1 VHIAGVGDW
10 VHFIA
15 ESFSGLHAHNH
26 PSLLTYK
33 VSLCKTMDKSWVH
46 KARWG
51 KEYEDGVRLFL
62 DHAFEKG
69 VVTEDSKIKCPSR
82 KCNNVNYKVRSEIFS
97 DLILHGMMRNY
108 TTWFHHG
115 ESLSSMVSSSIAP
128 HDTCFE
134 VRNNNDERPG
144 DDLFGMLRA
153 VCGIPMRD
161 DEGMDDRGDGEGGR
175 NDAFAVVMGPDR
187 RGRVRCF
194 GSTVKPKQ
202 FWGESSS
209 SSKVVQIDRGKCN
222 AQTKGCRIGG
232 SSCSITT
239 KSEQRR
245 TPGNVTWKGARR
257 VSCQILTDDTQMIK

>member
-1 VHIAGVGDW
+1 
-10 VHFIA
+10 
-15 ESFSGLHAHNH
+15 
-26 PSLLTYK
+26 
-33 VSLCKTMDKSWVH
+33 MDKSWVH
-46 KARWG
+46 KDRWV

-69 VVTEDSKIKCPSR
+69 VVTEDSKMKCPCR

-128 HDTCFE
+128 QDTCFE

-161 DEGMDDRGDGEGGR
+161 NEGMDDRGYGEGMDDMDGDEDMDNGDGGASGLPCNCTTSR
-175 NDAFAVVMGPDR
+175 FYK
-187 RGRVRCF
+187 F
-194 GSTVKPKQ
+194 IE
-202 FWGESSS
+202 ES
-209 SSKVVQIDRGKCN
+209 KIPLYPGCEKC
-222 AQTKGCRIGG
+222 Q
-232 SSCSITT
+232 
-239 KSEQRR
+239 
-245 TPGNVTWKGARR
+245 
-257 VSCQILTDDTQMIK
+257 